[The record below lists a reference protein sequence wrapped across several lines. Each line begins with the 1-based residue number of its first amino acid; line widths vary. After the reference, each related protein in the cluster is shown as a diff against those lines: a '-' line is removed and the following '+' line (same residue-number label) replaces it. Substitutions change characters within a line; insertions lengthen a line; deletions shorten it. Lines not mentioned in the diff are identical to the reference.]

1 MLMRTFATMTRIEIG
16 LVLREPAALFFILVL
31 PLLLLM
37 LNGAG
42 GANEP
47 QEMFGGVGL
56 VDVLLPGLLLLVMCT
71 SGLMQLPETLAGYR
85 ERGFLRRLRVSPLRP
100 WQILGAHA
108 VTHLAIALVGLVLLV
123 GVGTLAFNLT
133 APAAWGT
140 TAAAIALGAVMV
152 VAVGFVLASVAPTVR
167 TTQAVGAALYFPA
180 IFVSGVVIPAE
191 ALPDLAQRIA
201 QVLPFTYAVRAIR
214 EAWTVGGVDVAAFGV
229 LAATVVVAIAIGL
242 RAFRWETRY

>member
-1 MLMRTFATMTRIEIG
+1 MRTFAIMTKAEIA
-16 LVLREPAALFFILVL
+16 LVLREPAALFFILAL
-31 PLLLLM
+31 PLLLLT

-42 GANEP
+42 GGNEP

-56 VDVLLPGLLLLVMCT
+56 VDVLVPGLLLLVMCT

-100 WQILGAHA
+100 WEILGAHA
-108 VTHLAIALVGLVLLV
+108 ATHLAVAGIGLVLLV
-123 GVGTLAFNLT
+123 GVGTFAFDLT
-133 APAAWGT
+133 PPAAWGT
-140 TAAAIALGAVMV
+140 TAAAIAVSAVMV
-152 VAVGFVLASVAPTVR
+152 IAVGFVLAAVAPTVR

-180 IFVSGVVIPAE
+180 IFISGVVIPTE
-191 ALPDLAQRIA
+191 ALPDVAQRVA

-214 EAWTVGGVDVAAFGV
+214 EAWTTGAVDAAAFAV
-229 LAATVVVAIAIGL
+229 LAATVLIALVLGL